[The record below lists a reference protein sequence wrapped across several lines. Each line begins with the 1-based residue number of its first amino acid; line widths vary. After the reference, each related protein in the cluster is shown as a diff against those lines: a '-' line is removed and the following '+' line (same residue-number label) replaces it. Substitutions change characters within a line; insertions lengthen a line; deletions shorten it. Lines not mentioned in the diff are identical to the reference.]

1 MPKLSSIA
9 AAGPHALPP
18 LPYAEDAL
26 APFISARTLGF
37 HHGQHHRGYVDALN
51 KLVAGTVYAEMSLEQ
66 TLAAT
71 AGQTEHRA
79 IFDNAAQVWN
89 HTFYWQSL
97 RPQGGGEPPAA
108 IKPLIEACFGSVQD
122 CKAAIVAAAAKR
134 FGSGW
139 VWLVLQAGQLKVLD
153 TGNAH
158 RPASPGQ
165 RPVLVIDVWE
175 HAYYLDR
182 QNRRAEY
189 VAALLDKLIHW
200 GFAADNLN

>member
-1 MPKLSSIA
+1 MTTNSSIGPN
-9 AAGPHALPP
+9 GPHTLPP

-26 APFISARTLGF
+26 APYISARTLGF
-37 HHGQHHRGYVDALN
+37 HHGQHHRGYVNALN
-51 KLVAGTVYAEMSLEQ
+51 RLVAGTAYAEMSLEQ

-89 HTFYWQSL
+89 HTFYWQSM
-97 RPQGGGEPPAA
+97 RPHGGGEPPAA
-108 IKPLIEACFGSVQD
+108 IKPLIESCFGNVQD
-122 CKAAIVAAAAKR
+122 CKDALAAAAARR

-158 RPASPGQ
+158 RPAPPGQ
-165 RPVLVIDVWE
+165 RPLLAIDVWE
-175 HAYYLDR
+175 HAYYLDH
-182 QNRRAEY
+182 QDRRAEY
-189 VAALLDKLIHW
+189 VTALLNKLIHW
-200 GFAADNLN
+200 GFAADNLD